1 MKKIHL
7 EKQKILDILRSMQ
20 CGCVRKKAAKLLGV
34 SERTLQKNM
43 NNYDISFRDW
53 KPEKEYKKR
62 KGWGGHKLNMKKA
75 KVIRK
80 LYDNGEEIKNIAKR
94 YDVTFST
101 ISRIVNN
108 ITYKEAKVA
117 FGGEAIVNVEYKP

>member
-1 MKKIHL
+1 
-7 EKQKILDILRSMQ
+7 
-20 CGCVRKKAAKLLGV
+20 
-34 SERTLQKNM
+34 
-43 NNYDISFRDW
+43 
-53 KPEKEYKKR
+53 
-62 KGWGGHKLNMKKA
+62 MKKA